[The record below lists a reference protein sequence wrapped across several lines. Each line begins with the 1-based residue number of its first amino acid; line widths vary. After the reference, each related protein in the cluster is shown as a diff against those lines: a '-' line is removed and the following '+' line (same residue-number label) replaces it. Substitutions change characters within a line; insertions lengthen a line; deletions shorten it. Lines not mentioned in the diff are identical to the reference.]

1 MVLKLIHKEKE
12 SMKKRALVVAL
23 VVVLVV
29 SCMAPL
35 AMARVDTWWPSLTFS
50 GTKANCYVEVIA
62 GKNDS
67 VAVTLR
73 LMHGSIQVASWY
85 ASGTGSAVIDQTVSV
100 VKGNTYTLVATAT
113 INGEVMPV
121 ATTSATC

>member
-35 AMARVDTWWPSLTFS
+35 AMARVDTCLPILSFT
-50 GTKANCYVEVIA
+50 GTKANCFVEVAA
-62 GKNDS
+62 GGSDS

-73 LMHGSIQVASWY
+73 LMHGSIQVASWS
-85 ASGTGSAVIDQTVSV
+85 ASGTGRAVVNETVSV
-100 VKGNTYTLVATAT
+100 VKGNTYTLVASAT
-113 INGEVMPV
+113 INGVAMPV

>member
-1 MVLKLIHKEKE
+1 
-12 SMKKRALVVAL
+12 MKKRALVVAL

-35 AMARVDTWWPSLTFS
+35 AMARVDSCLPILTFS
-50 GTKANCYVEVIA
+50 GTKAHCSVEVIA
-62 GKNDS
+62 GSNDS

-73 LMHGSIQVASWY
+73 LMHGSIQVASWS
-85 ASGTGSAVIDQTVSV
+85 ASGTRRVVVDETVSV

-113 INGEVMPV
+113 INGVTKPV
-121 ATTSATC
+121 VTTSATC